1 MHKLGYII
9 AQRRV
14 NYGYI
19 GDYYVLASKRSQF
32 FYVALSQVE
41 AYALTKEFM
50 FKTIF
55 NKFQG
60 LHSEM
65 LAESFCRYIKEFRKP
80 CGSKRIEMI
89 ARHNKKLQYS

>member
-55 NKFQG
+55 NKF
-60 LHSEM
+60 
-65 LAESFCRYIKEFRKP
+65 
-80 CGSKRIEMI
+80 
-89 ARHNKKLQYS
+89 